1 MAVTG
6 PRGLVPIAL
15 AACVWFALVFGPR
28 AAEACSCLTPG
39 PACQE
44 VFRAQAVFAAT
55 VVSVED
61 TQLSVA
67 ADRAISSSVRRVRM
81 RVTEAFTGVLT
92 GEVIVTTGQGG
103 GDCGYPFI
111 AGGSYVVYGQERE
124 GDTLVTTICS
134 RTKPVRDAAE
144 DLAYLRSF
152 TKAPAREGRIIGEA
166 VHWDYDY
173 ASGGPSSRRPVPD
186 LRIVIEDD
194 TRSIAAR
201 TDRDGHFDVRAPVG
215 EYRVRAEAPAGMYFE
230 VSWPVVTLA
239 DPRGC
244 AAVKVGLHSDGHVAG
259 RVVTSRGEPVP
270 HLALQLGP
278 PGRMDDGW
286 SQSSLAGRTDS
297 DGRFDIGKVPPGS
310 YLLGF
315 NTEQNSSNGLAAYPR
330 AFLPGV
336 TARMQAE
343 LIQLGPGQRVST
355 TDFVVPE
362 TIPFTTIVGTV
373 LEQDGRLVAGA
384 NVYLKADSDAGR
396 LIGGAVIT
404 GSDGRFSLAAVEGQ
418 TYRIVAERVEPGQ
431 RYRRVE
437 VAAFVARAG
446 AEPMTIRLS
455 PPK

>member
-1 MAVTG
+1 M
-6 PRGLVPIAL
+6 I
-15 AACVWFALVFGPR
+15 
-28 AAEACSCLTPG
+28 PG

-44 VFRAQAVFAAT
+44 AFRAKAVFVAT

-61 TQLSVA
+61 AQPSVA
-67 ADRAISSSVRRVRM
+67 ADRAVVSSLRRVRM
-81 RVTEAFTGVLT
+81 RVTEAFTGVST
-92 GEVIVTTGQGG
+92 REVIVNTGQGG
-103 GDCGYPFI
+103 GDCGYAFT
-111 AGGSYVVYGQERE
+111 AGGSYVVYAHEWE
-124 GDTLVTTICS
+124 GDTLFTTICS

-166 VHWDYDY
+166 VHWDDDH
-173 ASGGPSSRRPVPD
+173 ASGRRSPRRPVPD

-215 EYRVRAEAPAGMYFE
+215 EYRVRADAPPGTYFE
-230 VSWPVVTLA
+230 VSRPVVRLA

-244 AAVKVGLHSDGHVAG
+244 AEVDVALHSDGHVAG
-259 RVVTSRGEPVP
+259 RVVNSRGEPVP

-278 PGRMDDGW
+278 PARMDDGW
-286 SQSSLAGRTDS
+286 SLSTLAGRTDT

-315 NTEQNSSNGLAAYPR
+315 NTEQNSSNGLPVYPR

-336 TARMQAE
+336 TARLQAE
-343 LIQLGPGQRVST
+343 VIELGPGQRVT
-355 TDFVVPE
+355 TADFVVPE
-362 TIPFTTIVGTV
+362 AIPFTTIVGTV
-373 LEQDGRLVAGA
+373 LEQDGRFAAGV

-396 LIGGAVIT
+396 LIGPAVVT
-404 GSDGRFSLAAVEGQ
+404 GIDGRFSLAAVEGQ
-418 TYRIVAERVEPGQ
+418 SYRVLAERVDPGE

-446 AEPMTIRLS
+446 ADPMTIRFSS
-455 PPK
+455 PK